1 MVTFHVSSSNA
12 KIHAQRVLI
21 PLESMQQL
29 ALATGDRVLIK
40 HAETP
45 DKVLS
50 SYTKRERERE
60 RESNSPHMRTTMDS
74 LCCEQHGHH

>member
-1 MVTFHVSSSNA
+1 MVTFHVTSSNA

-29 ALATGDRVLIK
+29 ALATGDRVLVK

-45 DKVLS
+45 DKVF
-50 SYTKRERERE
+50 YPHKECV
-60 RESNSPHMRTTMDS
+60 SNSPHMRTTTMDS
-74 LCCEQHGHH
+74 LCCEQHGHR